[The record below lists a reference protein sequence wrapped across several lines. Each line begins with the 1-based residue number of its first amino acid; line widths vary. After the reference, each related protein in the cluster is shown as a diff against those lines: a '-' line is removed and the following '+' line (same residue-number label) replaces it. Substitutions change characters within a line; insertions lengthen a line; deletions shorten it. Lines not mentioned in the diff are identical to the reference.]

1 MRDFLEKTGA
11 TAVILLLTP
20 LFVLIWWAA
29 GDSPWKTIR
38 EIGAAIREI
47 WSLET

>member
-1 MRDFLEKTGA
+1 MRDFLEKIGA
-11 TAVILLLTP
+11 TAVILLIAP
-20 LFVLIWWAA
+20 MIILILGVA
-29 GDSPWKTIR
+29 GDSPWKTVR